1 MKGIPRGM
9 ADPLERQIEQTLQ
22 PGVFIHDQMCLS
34 FVRGLEEVAAEIGR
48 LAGADP
54 VRAAEL
60 LETFLAG
67 CHEKA
72 EELDDSS
79 GSFGQF
85 VHELICGWVQ
95 ARQASDR
102 DADETTSR
110 LLAWMVDDPYGFCCR
125 IEEAVADVFN
135 QAGISAF
142 EKQVRARF
150 EAAVAAEPAD
160 GEPSG
165 ERPEYL
171 RHHWGEVL
179 RAIYLKQKNVT
190 AYIAL
195 TEQIG
200 LSAQDCHAVAM
211 LLATDGKP
219 EDALAWTE
227 RGLELAQT
235 TPRWAGAEHDL
246 TKLQRELWVRL
257 GRGDEALT
265 AAWASFQ
272 KHPGEHTYQ
281 DLMTFVPE
289 ADRSA
294 WHEKAM
300 DAAKNADL
308 GCLIDLFVGT
318 NETERLAELV
328 RGTSDEALEHLSHYT
343 TEPAAERL
351 EEIQPGLAARLWRAQ
366 GMRIV
371 NAGKSKY
378 YDAALSDFESARCC
392 YERAGLAAEWEAIVR
407 QVRAR
412 HCRKSG
418 FMPGFEA
425 LAAGRH
431 RTRQASFL
439 ERAKLR
445 WGKRYE
451 REQP

>member
-1 MKGIPRGM
+1 
-9 ADPLERQIEQTLQ
+9 
-22 PGVFIHDQMCLS
+22 
-34 FVRGLEEVAAEIGR
+34 
-48 LAGADP
+48 
-54 VRAAEL
+54 
-60 LETFLAG
+60 
-67 CHEKA
+67 
-72 EELDDSS
+72 
-79 GSFGQF
+79 
-85 VHELICGWVQ
+85 
-95 ARQASDR
+95 
-102 DADETTSR
+102 
-110 LLAWMVDDPYGFCCR
+110 
-125 IEEAVADVFN
+125 
-135 QAGISAF
+135 
-142 EKQVRARF
+142 
-150 EAAVAAEPAD
+150 
-160 GEPSG
+160 
-165 ERPEYL
+165 
-171 RHHWGEVL
+171 VL
-179 RAIYLKQKNVT
+179 RAIYLKQENVT

-200 LSAQDCHAVAM
+200 LTAQDCHAVAT

-219 EDALAWTE
+219 EDALAWTD

-246 TKLQRELWVRL
+246 TRLQRELWVRL

-272 KHPGEHTYQ
+272 KHPGEHTYE
-281 DLMTFVPE
+281 DLMKFVPE

-308 GCLIDLFVGT
+308 GCLIELFVET
-318 NETERLAELV
+318 NETGRLAELV
-328 RGTSDEALEHLSHYT
+328 RGTADETLEHLSHYT

-378 YDAALSDFESARCC
+378 YDAALSDFESAKCC

-439 ERAKLR
+439 ERAKVR
-445 WGKRYE
+445 WGARYG
-451 REQP
+451 REHP